1 MEEQLKV
8 TFANALDIES
18 DEVNDSTSPD
28 TMPDWDSLAHLN
40 LIANLEKN
48 FNIQFTMEEVIEM
61 NTFSK
66 IKQVVSRHVENN

>member
-40 LIANLEKN
+40 MIANLEKN